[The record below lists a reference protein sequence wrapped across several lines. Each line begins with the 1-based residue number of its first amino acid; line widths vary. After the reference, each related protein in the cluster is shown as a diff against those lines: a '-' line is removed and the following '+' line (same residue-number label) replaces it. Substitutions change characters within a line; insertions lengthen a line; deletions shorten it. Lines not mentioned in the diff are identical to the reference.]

1 LASHASVGGEII
13 DTHHHFWD
21 RPDHRYL
28 LDDLANGHN
37 IDATVFLECRSM
49 RSARMRS
56 LAGHSDAPYRAAG
69 GMTPSRCTDDPPQER
84 AGQQRHITKSLS

>member
-28 LDDLANGHN
+28 LDELLADLANGHN

-56 LAGHSDAPYRAAG
+56 LVGAFG
-69 GMTPSRCTDDPPQER
+69 C
-84 AGQQRHITKSLS
+84 SLSGSGRHDTVPVHR